1 MTSNHPKDQNSIE
14 WYRNSAPHVVLL
26 GLPVA
31 LLFPLV
37 GYIVLEIDR
46 TGGESDST
54 FLLLVLSLVLLA
66 MMAYIV
72 LGRMSLDIPSRVGIS
87 RTEIHLRYLSGKWE
101 IMPRSSV
108 TDLKIRRDIGFNRV
122 ELITGK
128 GMMKRIFTINN
139 SLIWAFVELD

>member
-1 MTSNHPKDQNSIE
+1 MTSNPPKDQNSIQ
-14 WYRNSAPHVVLL
+14 WFRNLAPHVFLL
-26 GLPVA
+26 GLPIA
-31 LLFPLV
+31 LLFPLI
-37 GYIVLEIDR
+37 GYIVIEIDR
-46 TGGESDST
+46 TAGESAST
-54 FLLLVLSLVLLA
+54 LFPFVLILVLLA

-72 LGRMSLDIPSRVGIS
+72 LGRISLDIPSRVGIS
-87 RTEIHLRYLSGKWE
+87 RTEIHLRYISGKWE

-139 SLIWAFVELD
+139 SLIWAFVDLD